1 MPKNSGGAR
10 RGCGRPKGSLTKR
23 TQEIRANAALT
34 GMTPL
39 EVMLSAMRHYL
50 DLGDF
55 DKAALFAKDAAPYMH
70 PRLASVEHAG
80 KNAAANER
88 SFTITIGNAR
98 INDEAKRHHHLD
110 S

>member
-1 MPKNSGGAR
+1 MPKIGGNRKGA
-10 RGCGRPKGSLTKR
+10 GRPPGALTKR
-23 TQEIRANAALT
+23 SQEIRAEAVLT

-39 EVMLSAMRHYL
+39 EVMLAAMHHYQE
-50 DLGDF
+50 LGDY

-80 KNAAANER
+80 KNNAAHER
-88 SFTITIGNAR
+88 SFTITIGNAK
-98 INDEAKRHHHLD
+98 INEEKRPAHLD